1 MSEFSS
7 LTHDEDVPVLIVGGS
22 VVGLSMALF
31 LAQHGIP
38 ALLVERHATT
48 SIHARAGGFN
58 ARTMELFRQV
68 GIESAIFEQETP
80 PEQLGEMGLR
90 VESLTGKVL
99 DNTEARVRQQAS
111 VINPFASPTR
121 TAMIGQDKLEPILRM
136 QATSA
141 GSDIRFGT
149 ELVHFEQH
157 AGGITALIR
166 ERATG
171 QERRIHAHYLVAAD
185 GNRSTIRQQLGIGSY
200 GYGTLGQWVS
210 ILFQTDLS
218 EALQGRKVTL
228 CFVNNATVDGIIGQ
242 PGESRASRDR
252 WALFANL
259 KPRPG
264 EHLDAPS
271 EAYCLELVH
280 AAIGIPGQPVKI
292 VSTLPWELASRVA
305 ERYQQERIFLIGDA
319 AHVMTTMG
327 AFGANTGIADAH
339 NLAWKLALV
348 LKQTAHENLLATY
361 GQERQP
367 AADLAVSVS
376 TGLYAYRLPH
386 LEQREA
392 ITRSAEDMLMRVCV
406 RKNPKAPQPTGFSVI
421 YGYRYRSAA
430 VLYEDG
436 DDVLFENEP
445 SGRPGTRAPHVWL
458 RHDNKQFSILDLYGS
473 NFVLLTGSD
482 GQRWHEAFAKAA
494 SKLRLPMDIYSIGQ
508 DQPYSDSEANFLA
521 SYGINS
527 SGAVLVRPDGFI
539 AWRAQNAEAR
549 PIGSDEIFSDLSMQ
563 YPQGGSEN
571 SAIPPSQLPDPKY
584 TRIPKRSVASAPG
597 YTFPARP
604 IY

>member
-1 MSEFSS
+1 MSECSS
-7 LTHDEDVPVLIVGGS
+7 RRHDEEVPVLIVGGN

-48 SIHARAGGFN
+48 SIHTRAGGFN

-90 VESLTGKVL
+90 VESLTGKVH
-99 DNTEARVRQQAS
+99 DNTEALAHRQAS

-121 TAMIGQDKLEPILRM
+121 TAIIGQDKLEPIL
-136 QATSA
+136 QKHASEL

-157 AGGITALIR
+157 VGGINALIR

-171 QERRIHAHYLVAAD
+171 QEYHIHAHYLVAAD
-185 GNRSTIRQQLGIGSY
+185 GNRSAIRQQLGISSY

-218 EALQGRKVTL
+218 KALQGRKVTL
-228 CFVNNATVDGIIGQ
+228 CFVNNATLDGIIGQ
-242 PGESRASRDR
+242 SRDR

-264 EHLDAPS
+264 ERLDAPS
-271 EAYCLELVH
+271 EAYCLDLVR
-280 AAIGIPGQPVKI
+280 AAIGIPDQPVKI
-292 VSTLPWELASRVA
+292 LSTLPWELASRVA
-305 ERYQQERIFLIGDA
+305 ERYQQERVFLVGDA

-348 LKQTAHENLLATY
+348 LKKKAHENLLSTY

-386 LEQREA
+386 HEQREA
-392 ITRSAEDMLMRVCV
+392 ITRSAEEMLMRI
-406 RKNPKAPQPTGFSVI
+406 RKSPDVPQPTAFSVI
-421 YGYRYRSAA
+421 HGYRYRSAA
-430 VLYEDG
+430 VSHEN
-436 DDVLFENEP
+436 DDALFEIEP
-445 SGRPGTRAPHVWL
+445 SGRSGTRAPHVWL
-458 RHDNKQFSILDLYGS
+458 SHNGKQISILDLYGS
-473 NFVLLTGSD
+473 HFVLLAGSD
-482 GQRWHEAFAKAA
+482 GQRWHEMFAKAT
-494 SKLRLPMDIYSIGQ
+494 SRLGLSVDRYSIGQ
-508 DQPYSDSEANFLA
+508 DQPYNDGDGSFLA
-521 SYGINS
+521 SYGIS
-527 SGAVLVRPDGFI
+527 DSGAVLVRPDGFS
-539 AWRAQNAEAR
+539 
-549 PIGSDEIFSDLSMQ
+549 PGVLKT
-563 YPQGGSEN
+563 PQPN
-571 SAIPPSQLPDPKY
+571 
-584 TRIPKRSVASAPG
+584 R
-597 YTFPARP
+597 
-604 IY
+604 

>member
-1 MSEFSS
+1 MISDFSS
-7 LTHDEDVPVLIVGGS
+7 RKHDDDVPVLIVGGS

-58 ARTMELFRQV
+58 TRTMELFRQV
-68 GIESAIFEQETP
+68 GSESAIFEQETP
-80 PEQLGEMGLR
+80 PEHLGEMGLR
-90 VESLTGKVL
+90 VESLTGKML
-99 DNTEARVRQQAS
+99 DNTEALAHRQTS
-111 VINPFASPTR
+111 VINPFASSTR
-121 TAMIGQDKLEPILRM
+121 TAMIGQNKLEPILRKH
-136 QATSA
+136 ARDL

-157 AGGITALIR
+157 AGGIKALIR

-171 QERRIHAHYLVAAD
+171 EELCIHARYLVAAD
-185 GNRSTIRQQLGIGSY
+185 GNRSAIRQQLGIGSY

-218 EALQGRKVTL
+218 EALQGRRVTL
-228 CFVNNATVDGIIGQ
+228 CFINNATLDGIMGQ
-242 PGESRASRDR
+242 SGEARDR

-264 EHLDAPS
+264 ERLDAPS
-271 EAYCLELVH
+271 EAYCLDLVR
-280 AAIGIPGQPVKI
+280 AAIGIPDQPVTI

-305 ERYQQERIFLIGDA
+305 ERYQQGHVFLVGDA

-348 LKQTAHENLLATY
+348 LKKKAHENLLATY

-386 LEQREA
+386 HEQREA
-392 ITRSAEDMLMRVCV
+392 ITRSAAELLMRV
-406 RKNPKAPQPTGFSVI
+406 RKRPDGPQPTAFSVM

-430 VLYEDG
+430 VSHENTEDA
-436 DDVLFENEP
+436 LFENEP
-445 SGRPGTRAPHVWL
+445 SGCPGTRAPHVWL
-458 RHDNKQFSILDLYGS
+458 SHNGKQVSTLDLYGS
-473 NFVLLTGSD
+473 HFVLLTGPA
-482 GQRWHEAFAKAA
+482 GQCWHDLFVNAA
-494 SKLRLPMDIYSIGQ
+494 IRLGLSVERYSIGK
-508 DQPYSDSEANFLA
+508 DQPYRDNEGSFLA
-521 SYGINS
+521 SYGIS
-527 SGAVLVRPDGFI
+527 DSGAILVRPDGFI
-539 AWRAQNAEAR
+539 AWRAQNATTQ
-549 PIGSDEIFSDLSMQ
+549 PIKSDEIFLDLSRLLG
-563 YPQGGSEN
+563 YASPL
-571 SAIPPSQLPDPKY
+571 SAL
-584 TRIPKRSVASAPG
+584 
-597 YTFPARP
+597 
-604 IY
+604 

>member
-1 MSEFSS
+1 MFGGNTMSEFSS
-7 LTHDEDVPVLIVGGS
+7 RRHEEDVPVLIVGGS

-99 DNTEARVRQQAS
+99 DNTEAPTYRQTS
-111 VINPFASPTR
+111 VTNPFASSTR
-121 TAMIGQDKLEPILRM
+121 TAMIGQDKLEPIL
-136 QATSA
+136 QKHASEL

-157 AGGITALIR
+157 VRGINALIR

-171 QERRIHAHYLVAAD
+171 QECRIHAHYLVAAD
-185 GNRSTIRQQLGIGSY
+185 GNRSAIRQQLGIGSY

-228 CFVNNATVDGIIGQ
+228 CFVNNATLDGIIGQ
-242 PGESRASRDR
+242 SGESRDR

-264 EHLDAPS
+264 ERLDAPS
-271 EAYCLELVH
+271 ETYCLDLVR
-280 AAIGIPGQPVKI
+280 AAIGIPDQPVKI
-292 VSTLPWELASRVA
+292 LSTLPWELASRVA
-305 ERYQQERIFLIGDA
+305 EHYQQKRVFLVGDA

-348 LKQTAHENLLATY
+348 LKKKAHENLLATY

-386 LEQREA
+386 HELREA
-392 ITRSAEDMLMRVCV
+392 ITRSAEEMLMRV
-406 RKNPKAPQPTGFSVI
+406 RKSPDVPQPTAFSVI
-421 YGYRYRSAA
+421 HGYRYRSAA
-430 VLYEDG
+430 VSHEN
-436 DDVLFENEP
+436 DDDALFENEP
-445 SGRPGTRAPHVWL
+445 PGRSGTRAPHVWL
-458 RHDNKQFSILDLYGS
+458 SHNGKQISILDLYGS
-473 NFVLLTGSD
+473 NFVLLAGSD
-482 GQRWHEAFAKAA
+482 GQCWYEMFAKAA
-494 SKLRLPMDIYSIGQ
+494 SRLGLSVDRYSIGQ
-508 DQPYSDSEANFLA
+508 DQPYSDGDGSFLA
-521 SYGINS
+521 CYGIS
-527 SGAVLVRPDGFI
+527 DSGTVLVRPDGFI
-539 AWRAQNAEAR
+539 AWRAQNAATQ
-549 PIGSDEIFSDLSMQ
+549 PVGSDEIFIDLSKLLG
-563 YPQGGSEN
+563 YSPPL
-571 SAIPPSQLPDPKY
+571 SAL
-584 TRIPKRSVASAPG
+584 
-597 YTFPARP
+597 
-604 IY
+604 